1 MPYSPEGGAS
11 LLRLKLFAILMIC
24 PVSIK
29 IDRHTLGRIV
39 GPHDEE
45 IGSIKPKSSHV

>member
-1 MPYSPEGGAS
+1 
-11 LLRLKLFAILMIC
+11 MIR

-45 IGSIKPKSSHV
+45 IGAIEPKSPHV